1 MILGNDWTY
10 YLYFDS
16 TLNVVS
22 IVPPVILFAG
32 IRDVI
37 ELTKIGVEVF
47 NASPILKIKS
57 NNNFLVTKC

>member
-1 MILGNDWTY
+1 MILGNACIY

-22 IVPPVILFAG
+22 VVPPVILFAG

-47 NASPILKIKS
+47 NASPILKS
-57 NNNFLVTKC
+57 NNNFLVIKC